1 VPGVV
6 RRDVETVSVD
16 EAVPL
21 DVSATMLGANDAVG
35 GTREMGDV
43 AETDSLRLTLPEN
56 PLRLLRVMVEVP
68 EDPMARLREF
78 GEEVMLKS
86 GSTNCHAVSACSS
99 QCPSG
104 SQ

>member
-1 VPGVV
+1 
-6 RRDVETVSVD
+6 
-16 EAVPL
+16 
-21 DVSATMLGANDAVG
+21 MLGANDAVG
-35 GTREMGDV
+35 GTKEMGDV

-56 PLRLLRVMVEVP
+56 PLRLLRVMMEVP

-78 GEEVMLKS
+78 GEEVTLKS

-104 SQ
+104 SQYKNLCTFIGYVDSNVAILLQGN